1 MAMRNVSGGKGS
13 PGVAGGTYIRPVA
26 KLADKVAT
34 KAAAKGLAKAT
45 KKASKIVGKDV
56 SKPGTL
62 EKLSKGMTQ
71 AEKIALSNKLE
82 KANVA
87 GKKGVGLAGKQAKDG
102 VKKVTKSG
110 SDIDAAHLAAAYAK
124 SVKASKAAGLDPTKV
139 RVTYKGKSMGYQG

>member
-1 MAMRNVSGGKGS
+1 MLLQKKA
-13 PGVAGGTYIRPVA
+13 
-26 KLADKVAT
+26 AT
-34 KAAAKGLAKAT
+34 KAVTKTSTKAATKSLKKAT
-45 KKASKIVGKDV
+45 KNASKIVGKDV

-62 EKLSKGMTQ
+62 EKMSQGMTQ
-71 AEKIALSNKLE
+71 AEKRALSNKLE

-102 VKKVTKSG
+102 VKKVTKPG

-139 RVTYKGKSMGYQG
+139 KVTYKGKTMGYKG